1 MGARPRKGQDSAVN
15 DTPERRLGAAET
27 DIQVLKATA
36 QTTTELLAGIAVNQK
51 DTVIALDALRLAQYP
66 PFQDIL
72 KIFSL
77 GVALMGAVLAAF
89 YFLTD
94 SRIGESTK
102 LLEYRM
108 QQIERTIVLTPSF
121 GPAKP

>member
-1 MGARPRKGQDSAVN
+1 MN
-15 DTPERRLGAAET
+15 DTPETSDRRRLGVAET
-27 DIQVLKATA
+27 DIQVLKTTA

-51 DTVIALDALRLAQYP
+51 DTVMALDALRLAQYP

-77 GVALMGAVLAAF
+77 GVALMASVLAGF

-102 LLEYRM
+102 LLEYRVR
-108 QQIERTIVLTPSF
+108 QLETAIVMTPNF
-121 GPAKP
+121 APAVKEGVKP

>member
-1 MGARPRKGQDSAVN
+1 MTNS
-15 DTPERRLGAAET
+15 PETSDNRRIGVVET
-27 DIQVLKATA
+27 DIQVLKTTA
-36 QTTTELLAGIAVNQK
+36 QTMTELLSGVAVNQK
-51 DTVIALDALRLAQYP
+51 ETVAALDELRLAQYP

-77 GVALMGAVLAAF
+77 GVALMGSVLACF

-102 LLEYRM
+102 LLDYRVK
-108 QQIERTIVLTPSF
+108 QIESTIVLTPSF
-121 GPAKP
+121 VPGAALKKEAMP